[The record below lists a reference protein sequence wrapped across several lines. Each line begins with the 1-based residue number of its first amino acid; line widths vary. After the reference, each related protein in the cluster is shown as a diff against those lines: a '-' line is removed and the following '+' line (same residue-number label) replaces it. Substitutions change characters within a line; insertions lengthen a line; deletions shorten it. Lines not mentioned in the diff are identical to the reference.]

1 MTFNP
6 ARGVGRVLAAAV
18 VHGMGDARRQQHDV
32 ARVHLQRG
40 SGSVLHD
47 CGTAQQHV
55 IRDLAVLRH
64 RVIEPPRRAEVAAR
78 IEVAGDAV
86 REAGYTER
94 QVIEVALTVASIT
107 FTNLVNRI
115 NDTTLDFPAVA

>member
-1 MTFNP
+1 M
-6 ARGVGRVLAAAV
+6 
-18 VHGMGDARRQQHDV
+18 
-32 ARVHLQRG
+32 
-40 SGSVLHD
+40 
-47 CGTAQQHV
+47 
-55 IRDLAVLRH
+55 
-64 RVIEPPRRAEVAAR
+64 RAEVAAR